1 MGGEEIEGWVFIK
14 VLLFV
19 QALQVAGQVEVA
31 EGVEELSLVISGLGV
46 GGGLEGVGGGLEG
59 VEERQKREHLS

>member
-46 GGGLEGVGGGLEG
+46 GGGLEGV
-59 VEERQKREHLS
+59 EERQKREHLS